1 MATGSF
7 RPCPSCGV
15 ALSYL
20 EGITAST
27 KTPRCP
33 RCRNLVEVQVA
44 TFLMLDTS
52 GRGSVTTKSERKK

>member
-1 MATGSF
+1 MATASF

-20 EGITAST
+20 EGTAAST

-33 RCRNLVEVQVA
+33 RCHKLVEVQVA

-52 GRGSVTTKSERKK
+52 GRGSTVKIEPKK